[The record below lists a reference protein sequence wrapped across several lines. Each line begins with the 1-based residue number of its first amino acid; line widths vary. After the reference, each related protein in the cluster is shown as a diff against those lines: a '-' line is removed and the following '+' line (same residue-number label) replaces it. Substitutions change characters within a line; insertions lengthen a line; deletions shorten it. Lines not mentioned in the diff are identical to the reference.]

1 MKKSKKLIL
10 SVVLAT
16 AILGSGIT
24 LSTLQVTSEGSAVA
38 AIHGSGQSPTMSVAI
53 IHGSGQ

>member
-1 MKKSKKLIL
+1 MIL